1 MSTDLEEILDF
12 HVAENTFV
20 YVDVKELNEIL
31 RASRHTEVDKDD
43 DIDE

>member
-1 MSTDLEEILDF
+1 MRYWEL
-12 HVAENTFV
+12 
-20 YVDVKELNEIL
+20 VDITKELNEIL